1 MSAHASPPPTT
12 LDPTSETLLNT
23 LKDAPLTVLCGRNN
37 AGKSFILRQLLRAI
51 GEKAFYLGPARYH
64 NFNALNV
71 YGPSTDRRSNRWR
84 EMLNHLFSGHQNV
97 DNSPMNLGEA
107 ISAFSDA
114 QREKLF
120 GLLKLLLGSTVSVEQ
135 TVPNNLM
142 SQRYIRVDEHNL
154 AFQSSGFR
162 LAATLLTCLF
172 DDDYDTFII
181 DEPELGLSPEVQGT
195 IADFLFDPS
204 NRAEYFPHIK
214 SVMLATHSP
223 LFIDRR
229 SISSNVAVART
240 GTTISL
246 KQLSTIQELHRL
258 QLQLLGNR
266 LETLYLPAAI
276 ILVEGPCDHTYIA
289 RLVALKFPSSPISVV
304 ACAGDSRI
312 KEVLGVAKQMLA
324 DFSRSPYANRIFVVL
339 DSVHEKSMP
348 AQLVKMG
355 LAAENIIVWQKNGI
369 EYLYPASTMERKF
382 GVFGSID
389 IAGDEVSANGVTV
402 KKRELADFIVA
413 NMTGSEPLPEEL
425 EQKLIAPLRSL
436 ATV

>member
-1 MSAHASPPPTT
+1 MGTHASPPPTT
-12 LDPTSETLLNT
+12 LEPASETLLST

-37 AGKSFILRQLLRAI
+37 AGKSFILRRLLRAI

-64 NFNALNV
+64 NFNTLNV
-71 YGPSTDRRSNRWR
+71 YGPSAERRSRRWHQ
-84 EMLNHLFSGHQNV
+84 MVTHLFSDNQNV

-120 GLLKLLLGSTVSVEQ
+120 ALLERLLGSSVSVEQ
-135 TVPNNLM
+135 TVSNNLM
-142 SQRYIRVDEHNL
+142 SQRYIRVDDYNL

-172 DDDYDTFII
+172 DSDYDTFIV

-214 SVMLATHSP
+214 TVILATHSP

-229 SISSNVAVART
+229 DISSNVAVARS
-240 GTTISL
+240 GTKISL
-246 KQLSTIQELHRL
+246 TQISTIQDFHRL

-276 ILVEGPCDHTYIA
+276 ILVEGPCDHTYVA
-289 RLVALKFPSSPISVV
+289 RLVALNFPSSPISVI

-312 KEVLGVAKQMLA
+312 KEVLALARQMLA
-324 DFSRSPYANRIFVVL
+324 DFTRSPYANRIFVVL

-355 LAAENIIVWQKNGI
+355 LAAENIVVWEKNGI
-369 EYLYPASTMERKF
+369 EHLYPVSTMQRRF
-382 GVFGSID
+382 GVFASID
-389 IAGDEVSANGVTV
+389 ITGDEVSANGVTV
-402 KKRELADFIVA
+402 KKRELAEFIVA
-413 NMTGSEPLPEEL
+413 NMTGGEALPEEL
-425 EQKLIAPLRSL
+425 KQKLISPLRAL